1 MLAAVDGIVGETDAV
16 LRLVLTADHG
26 TVLILVVKKSSQTV
40 TPSTRAILMRGASD
54 GRSMLFSIRSICS
67 IASPERCASSSILM
81 DWLSRSDFIFSP
93 TILLVSIMI
102 VFSV

>member
-1 MLAAVDGIVGETDAV
+1 MLAAVDGIVGETDTV

-26 TVLILVVKKSSQTV
+26 TVLILVVKKSSQTY
-40 TPSTRAILMRGASD
+40 TQYTSYLDEGASD

-81 DWLSRSDFIFSP
+81 DWLSRSDFIF
-93 TILLVSIMI
+93 LLQ
-102 VFSV
+102 FCWYP